1 MSFTKKLA
9 AGVQNAWLWFNDSD
23 GFALGSSPTA
33 LSANQSRGAYRFL
46 GIQQMP
52 TGVPEGE
59 PVAIEG
65 DDTTLGT
72 ILFQSNAPRQF
83 LINMGQGDQTLDALM
98 QSTLVE
104 TMNRVTLGLVDPAAA
119 NYISMGLLVQS
130 RTIKR
135 ENTSGQAAWSGFL
148 YPNVQVSPL
157 NRETFQ
163 GRTAAS
169 FRYQAV
175 AQRAMYKPWGVTI
188 SDAANG
194 DNETLAFDVNSPNPL
209 TIDAFKLDGN
219 PTPTF
224 ILNKTPI
231 DVTGTQAFVERVS
244 AVVTSVTPAT
254 RAMVLTATGLANQ
267 RGVVLYEYA

>member
-1 MSFTKKLA
+1 MSFQKKLA

-33 LSANQSRGAYRFL
+33 LSNNTSRGAYQFT

-52 TGVPEGE
+52 SGNPEAE
-59 PVAIEG
+59 AVVVAG

-72 ILFQSNAPRQF
+72 ILFSSDAPREF
-83 LINMGQGDQTLDALM
+83 LINMGQGDMGLDALM

-104 TMNRVTLGLVDPAAA
+104 TMNNVSLGLVDPATPILL
-119 NYISMGLLVQS
+119 NMGLLVQS

-135 ENTSGQAAWSGFL
+135 ENTSGQAAWSGFM
-148 YPNVQVSPL
+148 YPNIQVQPL
-157 NRETFQ
+157 NREQFQ

-169 FRYQAV
+169 FRYKAV
-175 AQRAMYKPWGVTI
+175 AQRSQYKPWGVTI

-194 DNETLAFDVNSPNPL
+194 DTEATILEINSLYPM
-209 TIDAFKLDGN
+209 TVDAFKLNGS

-224 ILNKTPI
+224 TLNKTP
-231 DVTGTQAFVERVS
+231 VSTTETFPFVERV
-244 AVVTSVTPAT
+244 AAAMTSVTPST
-254 RAMVLTATGLANQ
+254 KVMVLTATGTAGQ
-267 RGVVLYEYA
+267 RGVVFYGYQ

>member
-1 MSFTKKLA
+1 MSFMKKLA
-9 AGVQNAWLWFNDSD
+9 AGVQNAWLWFNDAD
-23 GFALGSSPTA
+23 GFALGGSPTA
-33 LSANQSRGAYRFL
+33 LTAGTIRGAYRFT

-52 TGVPEGE
+52 TGIPEGE
-59 PVAIEG
+59 AVAIPG

-72 ILFQSNAPRQF
+72 ILFDSDAPREF
-83 LINMGQGDQTLDALM
+83 LINMGQGDQALDALM

-104 TMNRVTLGLVDPAAA
+104 TMNRITLGMVDPANA
-119 NYISMGLLVQS
+119 NLLNMGILVQS

-148 YPNVQVSPL
+148 YPNVQIQPL

-169 FRYQAV
+169 FRYKAV
-175 AQRAMYKPWGVTI
+175 AQRSQYKPWGVTI
-188 SDAANG
+188 SDAVNG
-194 DNETLAFDVNSPNPL
+194 DTETVAFDVNSVYPL
-209 TIDAFKLDGN
+209 TLDAFKLDGN

-224 ILNKTPI
+224 TLNKTPI
-231 DVTGTQAFVERVS
+231 DVTGTMPFVERV
-244 AVVTSVTPAT
+244 AVAVTSVTPAT
-254 RAMVLTATGLANQ
+254 KQMILTATGLVNQ